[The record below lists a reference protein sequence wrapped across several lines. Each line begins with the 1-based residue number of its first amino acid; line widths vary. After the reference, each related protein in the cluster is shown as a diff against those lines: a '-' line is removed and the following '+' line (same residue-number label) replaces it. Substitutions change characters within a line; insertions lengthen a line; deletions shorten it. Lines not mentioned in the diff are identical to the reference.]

1 MNTSTNRR
9 AARWETVVGL
19 EVHVE
24 LATATKLFSSAPN
37 AFGAEPNTNVTP
49 VCLGLPGALPVLN
62 EHAVTLAAT
71 IGLALNCRIAPCVF
85 HRKNYFYPDMPKNYQ
100 VSQYDAPLCVDGHLE
115 LPDDGHTVRIQRAHL
130 EEDAGKNTH
139 LGGADGRIHGAS
151 GALIDYNRAGVAL
164 LEIVTHPDLRGGA
177 DARAF
182 VEELRATLRATG
194 ASDARMEEGS
204 LRIDANISVRPV
216 GSDELRTRCEVKNL
230 NSLRSLTRAIEHEA
244 ARHIALYE
252 AGDSPSQQTR
262 HWGED
267 GRTHALRSKEE
278 ENDYRYFPEPDLVP
292 VELSDE
298 LIAHLRAGLGELP
311 PAQRRRLTDAGV
323 TATDASTLVARGT
336 ASLVLDAAAAAAEPD
351 AAGPVVARAARH
363 AVNNLG
369 DETDIGHLSA
379 AALGEL
385 AQLEVLGQLTA
396 TQAKTVL
403 AELVANGG
411 EPAEIAA
418 AKGFEAMD
426 EGALDQLVDEA
437 IAANPDAWAKFIG
450 GEDKVAG
457 VFVGAVMAAT
467 KGQADGGEVTKLLR
481 ERREAHAAS

>member
-1 MNTSTNRR
+1 MSAQSDAQ

-24 LATATKLFSSAPN
+24 LATATKLFSAAPN
-37 AFGAEPNTNVTP
+37 AFGAAPNTNVTP

-71 IGLALNCRIAPCVF
+71 IGLALNCAIAPCVF

-100 VSQYDAPLCVDGHLE
+100 VSQYDAPLCVDGHIE

-139 LGGADGRIHGAS
+139 VGGADGRIHGAS

-204 LRIDANISVRPV
+204 LRVDANISVRPT

-252 AGDSPSQQTR
+252 AGEHPAQQTR

-267 GRTHALRSKEE
+267 GRTHTLRSKEE

-298 LIAHLRAGLGELP
+298 LIAELRAHLGELP

-323 TATDASTLVARGT
+323 SATDASTLVARGT
-336 ASLVLDAAAAAAEPD
+336 ASLVLDAAAATAASSVDDTD
-351 AAGPVVARAARH
+351 AVTARAALH

-369 DETDIGHLSA
+369 DETELGLLTP

-385 AQLEVLGQLTA
+385 ARLEVSGQLTA

-403 AELVANGG
+403 AELVTSGG
-411 EPAEIAA
+411 DPADIAA
-418 AKGFEAMD
+418 ARGFEAMD
-426 EGALDQLVDEA
+426 QGALDVLVDEA
-437 IAANPDAWAKFIG
+437 IAANPQAWAKFTS

-481 ERREAHAAS
+481 ARRDAA